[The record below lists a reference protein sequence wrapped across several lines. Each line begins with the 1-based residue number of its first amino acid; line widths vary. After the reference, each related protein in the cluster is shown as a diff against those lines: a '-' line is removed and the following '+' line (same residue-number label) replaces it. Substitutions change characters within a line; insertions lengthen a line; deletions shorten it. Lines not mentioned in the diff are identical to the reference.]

1 MSTEGCPAQG
11 VGAQAA
17 PVPSGQLH
25 AAGAAQRGARHPA
38 HGLDSPE
45 GAALPEGS
53 PEERAFRAQLDLAVR
68 RPDDLEATP
77 SDADFA
83 RLVALG
89 RAFGGAS
96 LCGLLPSPLQRRW
109 RRRFGCGECGGS
121 RRVRCPT
128 CNGRGGYEAM
138 GGVPVAC
145 KSCRSTG
152 RVVCRACFVGDG
164 FDIDAIRRD
173 MGVPD

>member
-1 MSTEGCPAQG
+1 MRPPA
-11 VGAQAA
+11 
-17 PVPSGQLH
+17 
-25 AAGAAQRGARHPA
+25 PA
-38 HGLDSPE
+38 S
-45 GAALPEGS
+45 
-53 PEERAFRAQLDLAVR
+53 QAVR